1 VIFYLSNIAPQRT
14 QSQTNQILCDLCAL
28 CGESNNENQPPI
40 FSSALLPPSCL
51 HSARVP
57 VLICSARS
65 CGVEARGFR
74 LFQQAFGAKF
84 INPDIEITSVIGTVL
99 MIISIYLLGIKT
111 WITGTCVPDVFT
123 TLAFGQRH
131 INI

>member
-1 VIFYLSNIAPQRT
+1 MPSLWQGAGP
-14 QSQTNQILCDLCAL
+14 DLL
-28 CGESNNENQPPI
+28 
-40 FSSALLPPSCL
+40 
-51 HSARVP
+51 RP
-57 VLICSARS
+57 VMW
-65 CGVEARGFR
+65 EARAFL